1 MSAIVGFSPSMQWSL
16 PNGQLT
22 PDAQRLLQLII
33 ASNNGEGA
41 GVTVDGTQTLS
52 NKEIDGNS
60 NTLTNIDTDSLET
73 RTGDDEG
80 VVTGTAGRPGFLGQW
95 DENGDLVEGPE
106 TVLVVTSTVAD
117 ETYVRSDGT
126 IAAAGPIRMASY
138 TVATVPT
145 AGDYTQGLIYV
156 SDESGGATPA
166 FSDGTNWRRVA
177 DRAIIS

>member
-1 MSAIVGFSPSMQWSL
+1 MQWSQ

-22 PDAQRLLQLII
+22 PDAQRLLQNII

-41 GVTVDGTQTLS
+41 GVTVDAVQDLT
-52 NKEIDGNS
+52 NKTIDGNH

-95 DENGDLVEGPE
+95 NDNGDLVEGPE
-106 TVLVVTSTVAD
+106 VVLLLTSDSAD
-117 ETYVRSDGT
+117 DAYVRGDGT
-126 IAAAGPIRMASY
+126 MPANGPIRLASY

-145 AGDYTQGLIYV
+145 AADFPEGVIYV
-156 SDESGGATPA
+156 SDESGGAVIA
-166 FSDGTNWRRVA
+166 FSDGSNWLRVT
-177 DRAIIS
+177 DRAVIS